1 MVSTADVQRLFLQ
14 AILSRRILSQKL
26 AAKIW
31 EKCIDAVK
39 EANETLDI
47 PYRADRNSWDNFVTS
62 VNEALNPLD
71 LEFAHLHDE
80 VTGKEMYAVVNRK
93 GDEIAQMATEYSA
106 TEIAYFKAVLEQI
119 MLAPSESFCV
129 SSLAALR
136 EVNSL
141 KANMTKSQAETTLG
155 SFVARGWLLKSKCV
169 PPHPSFPTYNVMRAS
184 DYRLG
189 RYSLSTRTIL
199 ELQTYL
205 RNTYESEVLDCTICM
220 ELVTRGIACYTNQCK
235 TRMHT
240 HCFNNYKRRHHL
252 CPTCNQSWSEGNLNK
267 LRPVGEAAYRE
278 GQDHNRRR
286 MRRRSSEEDEDDDD
300 SDGDADGEE
309 NYGGDDAEPEPSQ
322 SQPANGRGKKKARR
336 EDSVEAQ
343 VEKASP
349 PRTQRRKSSRR

>member
-1 MVSTADVQRLFLQ
+1 MVSSADVQRLFLQ

-39 EANETLDI
+39 EANDTLEI
-47 PYRADRNSWDNFVTS
+47 AYRADRNSWDDFVTS

-80 VTGKEMYAVVNRK
+80 VSGKEMYAVVNRK

-141 KANMTKSQAETTLG
+141 KTNMTKSQAETTLG
-155 SFVARGWLLKSKCV
+155 SFVARGWLLKSK
-169 PPHPSFPTYNVMRAS
+169 
-184 DYRLG
+184 LG
-189 RYSLSTRTIL
+189 RYSLATRTVL

-205 RNTYESEVLDCTICM
+205 RNTYEGEVLDCTICM

-240 HCFNNYKRRHHL
+240 HCFNNYKRRHQK

-286 MRRRSSEEDEDDDD
+286 MRRSTEDDDD
-300 SDGDADGEE
+300 EDEDADADADGEE
-309 NYGGDDAEPEPSQ
+309 NYEGDDAEPEPSQ
-322 SQPANGRGKKKARR
+322 SQAGPSQNQTNGRPKRKAAAAR
-336 EDSVEAQ
+336 EESVEAK
-343 VEKASP
+343 VEKASPP